1 MLHLYGTLND
11 GSVEVADTEVV
22 LQKQERPPSIGK
34 LPKQQRAGGNL

>member
-22 LQKQERPPSIGK
+22 AKARERLS
-34 LPKQQRAGGNL
+34 